1 MLRNTRRPGKLFK
14 TGVSRIASDGDYQHY
29 LPRWLV
35 LLPRRCGHMRPAAGL
50 LSAMGAR
57 LLQSYRHTDSHSAA
71 NTKVKVDNS
80 HNSHARYLVT
90 TRCDSVVFY
99 SEFPATL
106 SPPRSSAS
114 ILSEHVYVLTADLLS
129 GSRLGAALG
138 AAPPRQPPTAGKSV
152 QKSVQKRLQSGSSAV
167 ADMVGSNT

>member
-1 MLRNTRRPGKLFK
+1 MSRNTRRSGKLFK
-14 TGVSRIASDGDYQHY
+14 TGVGRIASDGDYQHY
-29 LPRWLV
+29 LMPRWLV
-35 LLPRRCGHMRPAAGL
+35 LLPRRRGHMRPAAGL

-57 LLQSYRHTDSHSAA
+57 LLQTTDSHSAA

-152 QKSVQKRLQSGSSAV
+152 QKSVQKRLQSGGSSAV

>member
-1 MLRNTRRPGKLFK
+1 MVITNITCRAGSCSSHAGAVT
-14 TGVSRIASDGDYQHY
+14 
-29 LPRWLV
+29 
-35 LLPRRCGHMRPAAGL
+35 CGL
-50 LSAMGAR
+50 LLVSC
-57 LLQSYRHTDSHSAA
+57 LQWEHGYYTATDSHSVA

-99 SEFPATL
+99 SEFPAPL

-152 QKSVQKRLQSGSSAV
+152 QKSVQKRLQYGSSS

>member
-1 MLRNTRRPGKLFK
+1 MSTNTHSPGDLLK
-14 TGVSRIASDGDYQHY
+14 TGGLAVSRIASDGDYQHY
-29 LPRWLV
+29 LMPCWLV

-106 SPPRSSAS
+106 SPPRSSAP

-152 QKSVQKRLQSGSSAV
+152 QKRQYCSSSAV
-167 ADMVGSNT
+167 DMVGSNT

>member
-1 MLRNTRRPGKLFK
+1 M
-14 TGVSRIASDGDYQHY
+14 
-29 LPRWLV
+29 PRWLV

-57 LLQSYRHTDSHSAA
+57 LLQTTDSHSAA

-80 HNSHARYLVT
+80 HNSHARYLGT

-152 QKSVQKRLQSGSSAV
+152 QKRLQKRLQSGSSAV

>member
-1 MLRNTRRPGKLFK
+1 MVVITDITCRAGSCSSHAGAVT
-14 TGVSRIASDGDYQHY
+14 
-29 LPRWLV
+29 
-35 LLPRRCGHMRPAAGL
+35 CGL
-50 LSAMGAR
+50 LLVSC
-57 LLQSYRHTDSHSAA
+57 LQWEHGYYRATDSHSAA

-80 HNSHARYLVT
+80 HNSHARYLGT

-106 SPPRSSAS
+106 SPPRSSAP

-152 QKSVQKRLQSGSSAV
+152 QKRLQKRLQSGSSSVV

>member
-1 MLRNTRRPGKLFK
+1 MAITNITCRAGSCSSHAGAVT
-14 TGVSRIASDGDYQHY
+14 
-29 LPRWLV
+29 
-35 LLPRRCGHMRPAAGL
+35 CGL
-50 LSAMGAR
+50 LLVSC
-57 LLQSYRHTDSHSAA
+57 LQWDHGYYRATDSHSAA

-80 HNSHARYLVT
+80 HNSHARYLGT

-152 QKSVQKRLQSGSSAV
+152 QKSVQKRQYGSSS

>member
-1 MLRNTRRPGKLFK
+1 MAITNITCRAGSCSSHAGAVT
-14 TGVSRIASDGDYQHY
+14 
-29 LPRWLV
+29 
-35 LLPRRCGHMRPAAGL
+35 CGL
-50 LSAMGAR
+50 LLVSC
-57 LLQSYRHTDSHSAA
+57 LQWEHGYYRATDSHSAA

-106 SPPRSSAS
+106 SPPRSSAP

-152 QKSVQKRLQSGSSAV
+152 QKRLQKRLQSGSSSVV

>member
-1 MLRNTRRPGKLFK
+1 MVITNITCRADSCSSHAGAVT
-14 TGVSRIASDGDYQHY
+14 
-29 LPRWLV
+29 
-35 LLPRRCGHMRPAAGL
+35 CGL
-50 LSAMGAR
+50 LLVSC
-57 LLQSYRHTDSHSAA
+57 LQWEHGYYRATDSHSAA

-152 QKSVQKRLQSGSSAV
+152 QKSVQKRLQSGSSS

>member
-1 MLRNTRRPGKLFK
+1 MVVITDITCRAGSCSSHAGAVT
-14 TGVSRIASDGDYQHY
+14 
-29 LPRWLV
+29 
-35 LLPRRCGHMRPAAGL
+35 CGL
-50 LSAMGAR
+50 LLVSC
-57 LLQSYRHTDSHSAA
+57 LQWEHGYYRATDSHSAA

-80 HNSHARYLVT
+80 HNSHARYLGT

-152 QKSVQKRLQSGSSAV
+152 QKRLQKRLQSGSSSVV

>member
-1 MLRNTRRPGKLFK
+1 MVITNITCRAGSCSSHAGAVT
-14 TGVSRIASDGDYQHY
+14 
-29 LPRWLV
+29 
-35 LLPRRCGHMRPAAGL
+35 CGL
-50 LSAMGAR
+50 LLVSC
-57 LLQSYRHTDSHSAA
+57 LQWEHGYYTATDSHSAA

-80 HNSHARYLVT
+80 HNSHASRYLVT

-152 QKSVQKRLQSGSSAV
+152 QKSVQKRLQSGSSS

>member
-1 MLRNTRRPGKLFK
+1 MAITNITCRAGSCSSHAGAVT
-14 TGVSRIASDGDYQHY
+14 
-29 LPRWLV
+29 
-35 LLPRRCGHMRPAAGL
+35 CGL
-50 LSAMGAR
+50 LLVSC
-57 LLQSYRHTDSHSAA
+57 LQWEHGYYRATDSHSAA

-80 HNSHARYLVT
+80 HNSHARYLGT

-152 QKSVQKRLQSGSSAV
+152 QKSVQKRLQSGSSSVV

>member
-1 MLRNTRRPGKLFK
+1 MVVITDITCRAGSCSSHAGAVT
-14 TGVSRIASDGDYQHY
+14 
-29 LPRWLV
+29 
-35 LLPRRCGHMRPAAGL
+35 CGL
-50 LSAMGAR
+50 LLVSC
-57 LLQSYRHTDSHSAA
+57 LQWEHGYYRATDSHSAA

-80 HNSHARYLVT
+80 HNSHARYLGT

-152 QKSVQKRLQSGSSAV
+152 QKRLQYGSSSAV

>member
-1 MLRNTRRPGKLFK
+1 MAITNITCRAGSCSSHAGAVT
-14 TGVSRIASDGDYQHY
+14 
-29 LPRWLV
+29 
-35 LLPRRCGHMRPAAGL
+35 CGL
-50 LSAMGAR
+50 LLVSC
-57 LLQSYRHTDSHSAA
+57 LQWEHGYYRATDSHSAA

>member
-1 MLRNTRRPGKLFK
+1 MIIFSLVSHPDFK
-14 TGVSRIASDGDYQHY
+14 TDLST
-29 LPRWLV
+29 L
-35 LLPRRCGHMRPAAGL
+35 CGEAGSPVTVITDITCRAGSCSSHAGAVTCGL
-50 LSAMGAR
+50 LLVSC
-57 LLQSYRHTDSHSAA
+57 LQWEHGYYRATDSHSAA

-80 HNSHARYLVT
+80 HNSHARYLGT

-152 QKSVQKRLQSGSSAV
+152 QKRLQ
-167 ADMVGSNT
+167 

>member
-1 MLRNTRRPGKLFK
+1 MVITNITCRAGSCSSHAGAVT
-14 TGVSRIASDGDYQHY
+14 
-29 LPRWLV
+29 
-35 LLPRRCGHMRPAAGL
+35 CGL
-50 LSAMGAR
+50 LLVSC
-57 LLQSYRHTDSHSAA
+57 LQWEHGYYRHTDSHSAA

-152 QKSVQKRLQSGSSAV
+152 QKTVQKRLQYGSSS

>member
-1 MLRNTRRPGKLFK
+1 MTVITDITCRAGSCSSHAGAVT
-14 TGVSRIASDGDYQHY
+14 
-29 LPRWLV
+29 
-35 LLPRRCGHMRPAAGL
+35 CGL
-50 LSAMGAR
+50 LLVSC
-57 LLQSYRHTDSHSAA
+57 LQREHGYYRATDSHSAA

-80 HNSHARYLVT
+80 HNSHARYLGT

-106 SPPRSSAS
+106 SPPRSSAP

-152 QKSVQKRLQSGSSAV
+152 QKRLQKRLQSGSSSVV

>member
-1 MLRNTRRPGKLFK
+1 MTVITDITCRAGSCSSHAGAVT
-14 TGVSRIASDGDYQHY
+14 
-29 LPRWLV
+29 
-35 LLPRRCGHMRPAAGL
+35 CGL
-50 LSAMGAR
+50 LLVSC
-57 LLQSYRHTDSHSAA
+57 LQREHGYYRATDSHSAA

-80 HNSHARYLVT
+80 HNSHARYLGT

-106 SPPRSSAS
+106 PPPRSSAS